1 MIYFNSSYEDS
12 DQKRSV
18 VAHACG
24 VWRSKDNPHVTG
36 SFTQM
41 VYMLQ
46 THVNANI
53 LQLFHAYE

>member
-24 VWRSKDNPHVTG
+24 FWRSMDNPHVTA
-36 SFTQM
+36 SVAQM
-41 VYMLQ
+41 FMLQ
-46 THVNANI
+46 THANTNI